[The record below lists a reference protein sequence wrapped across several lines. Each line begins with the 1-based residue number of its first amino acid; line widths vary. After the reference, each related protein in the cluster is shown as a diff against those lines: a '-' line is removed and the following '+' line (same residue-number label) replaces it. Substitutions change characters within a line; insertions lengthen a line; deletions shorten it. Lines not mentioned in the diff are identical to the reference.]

1 MFDPPFTGFTKVAVT
16 PLTEAVKLSSVGLLP
31 REIRKLYGFSW
42 DPARATILESLALQ
56 IRLGQKVWPD
66 QIRMH
71 PYARMDSAAVAA

>member
-1 MFDPPFTGFTKVAVT
+1 M
-16 PLTEAVKLSSVGLLP
+16 KLSSVGLLP

-42 DPARATILESLALQ
+42 DPARAAILESLALQ

-71 PYARMDSAAVAA
+71 PYARLDLAQVAA